1 MKRAAFLAAVITTLL
16 TTAAYAATWEIVPGL
31 KNEHFI
37 HYVDTESISGTP
49 PGPVEAWK
57 MVKNNLSDP
66 TTRSGYCDYP
76 SKDPN
81 SKCIEKFITRWR
93 FFSNKA
99 SCLLRQEN
107 HYSDKTI
114 KIFEHE
120 CKPEVVVPGS
130 MGELTW
136 NFVYQPR
143 SASER

>member
-31 KNEHFI
+31 KNEYFI

-81 SKCIEKFITRWR
+81 SKCTLNLRATNEKR
-93 FFSNKA
+93 
-99 SCLLRQEN
+99 LRVRIYQSLRRMRHFTHWVN
-107 HYSDKTI
+107 AKFCRLPHR
-114 KIFEHE
+114 
-120 CKPEVVVPGS
+120 GS
-130 MGELTW
+130 GKW
-136 NFVYQPR
+136 
-143 SASER
+143 